1 MLRATTPRG
10 RCLEGLRDARVATIR
25 ELAART
31 GLSRPT
37 VEALIGDF
45 EAEGLVD
52 TDVTPAPPSSGGGRP
67 ARRYRFRAERH
78 HVVGLDLSDVRQR
91 VAIANLAGDIVHT
104 DLDGPASPRTGTADL
119 TALRDHVARAFEAAR
134 LPLRTLAGL
143 TVAVP
148 GIVGGDGR
156 LSHSPAVREWQ
167 DVDMASRL
175 TELFGC
181 PVTVENDLVLAAG
194 AEATLGA
201 SQFAD
206 TSLYLLTWF
215 HVSARLVIGGRVH
228 VGRHH
233 QAGELLALRVLAG
246 PVRGDEGPWTHV
258 EAADAR
264 LAAGGPDG
272 LQLAEELTD
281 RMALAVGGLLAAVD
295 PDLVVLGGRLG
306 RYADLLVPMLRPKV
320 AAQLN
325 LSFEYPIVGH
335 ALGELDVSLG
345 GVLRSFDT
353 VGAAL
358 LRSPDVSTPAISP
371 RPVPSPER
379 THA

>member
-10 RCLEGLRDARVATIR
+10 RCLEGLREVRVATIR

-37 VEALIGDF
+37 VEALIADL

-52 TDVTPAPPSSGGGRP
+52 GDVAPAPPSSGGGRP

-78 HVVGLDLSDVRQR
+78 HVVGLDLSDVRLR
-91 VAIANLAGDIVHT
+91 VAIANLAGDVVHT
-104 DLDGPASPRTGTADL
+104 DLDGPASPRTGAADL
-119 TALRDHVARAFEAAR
+119 APLRDHVARAFDAAR
-134 LPLRTLAGL
+134 LPLSTLAGV

-156 LSHSPAVREWQ
+156 LAHSPAVREWQ
-167 DVDMASRL
+167 GVDIASRL
-175 TELFGC
+175 GEVFGC
-181 PVTVENDLVLAAG
+181 PAAVENDLVLAAG

-201 SQFAD
+201 SRFAD

-215 HVSARLVIGGRVH
+215 HVSARLVLGGRVH
-228 VGRHH
+228 LGRHH

-246 PVRGDEGPWTHV
+246 PVRGDEGPWEHI
-258 EAADAR
+258 EATDAR
-264 LAAGGPDG
+264 LAAGGPDA
-272 LQLAEELTD
+272 LRLAEELTD

-335 ALGELDVSLG
+335 ALGELDVPLG
-345 GVLRSFDT
+345 GVLRSFDN
-353 VGAAL
+353 VGAGL
-358 LRSPDVSTPAISP
+358 LRSPDVSTPSISL
-371 RPVPSPER
+371 RE
-379 THA
+379 HAPAGL